1 MGQVDDRSG
10 NNSSDP
16 SQTSESPL
24 VSYLR
29 VLRVGAKVWISAALA
44 GAAAGWSLTAT
55 SQPSYVAQASVEV
68 AGVLESSLETDQAAP
83 WTRTLRG
90 DTLRRAAVEALI
102 QTPGGEAD
110 PQWAAEVRAA
120 AAGIKITEA
129 DDGRIIDIS
138 CQAASPKAA
147 AGLVNGLAELFVA
160 SERERSLNQL
170 AETRQWMEGQLDK
183 LAAGAQRSEHRP
195 EEHAGYDRLTLD
207 VSDGNARLALER
219 RLGYRNREAQVN
231 RELYAAFLSG
241 VRQAGAA
248 AGVTAGTARILTT
261 ATIPT
266 EPVAPRPGR
275 GAVTGMLMGLFASC
289 LFVVAKAKLDHTI
302 KRPGDARRAL
312 GLRELGAMP
321 DASFEQGRARM
332 TPAGLAAKEPT
343 RAEKAYIDDRP
354 SWLAECVRGIR
365 TSLLLGTESPRVITI
380 TSPTAGDGKTTVA
393 ANLAAS
399 LAESGRTTL
408 IVDADLRRPRLH
420 DVFEVSNSQGLVDL
434 LEDSHGNA
442 LDLAFQ
448 VSEGLWFLPAG
459 VAPFGGPGLLHE
471 AATQGLFERLR
482 SQFDVILVDAPPV
495 LAVSDAR
502 ALSSI
507 ADGTVLVVRA
517 GVTEPGDAMEA
528 KTLLEEDGARLLG
541 VVLNSW
547 NPRIYGPRKYEK
559 YGANY
564 QSSEAA

>member
-10 NNSSDP
+10 NNSPDP
-16 SQTSESPL
+16 SQAAESPL
-24 VSYLR
+24 VIYLR
-29 VLRVGAKVWISAALA
+29 VLRFGAKVWTWAALA
-44 GAAAGWSLTAT
+44 GAAAGWSLTA
-55 SQPSYVAQASVEV
+55 SQPYYVAQASVEV
-68 AGVLESSLETDQAAP
+68 AGIHESSLEMDQAAP
-83 WTRTLRG
+83 WTRILGSDGLRQ
-90 DTLRRAAVEALI
+90 AAVEGLI

-110 PQWAAEVRAA
+110 PQWVAEVRAA

-170 AETRQWMEGQLDK
+170 AETQQWMEGQLDR
-183 LAAGAQRSEHRP
+183 LAASAPRSGHHP
-195 EEHAGYDRLTLD
+195 EESEEGAP
-207 VSDGNARLALER
+207 RLALER
-219 RLGYRNREAQVN
+219 RLGYRNREAEVN

-275 GAVTGMLMGLFASC
+275 GAATGMLMGLFASC